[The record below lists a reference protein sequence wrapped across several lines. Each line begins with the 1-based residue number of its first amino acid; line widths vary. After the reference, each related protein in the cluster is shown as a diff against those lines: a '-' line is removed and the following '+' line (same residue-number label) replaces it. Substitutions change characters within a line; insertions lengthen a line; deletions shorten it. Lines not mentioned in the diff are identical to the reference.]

1 MHTSRF
7 LVASIFAP
15 LLAIGCGVNPQSKE
29 AETNPAAR
37 ITIAHGVYGVVTRLD
52 DVCSAPCAA
61 TPLALELQ
69 LRAPAGG
76 SSPYAIRSSGN
87 DGFYEVAAEPG
98 TYDLCTSFGRCE
110 RIVLRDGERLRA
122 DYELGVGPGWTVA
135 HR

>member
-15 LLAIGCGVNPQSKE
+15 LLSIGCGVAPQSKE
-29 AETNPAAR
+29 AETNPTAR
-37 ITIAHGVYGVVTRLD
+37 ITISQGVYGVVTRLD
-52 DVCSAPCAA
+52 DVCAAPCAT
-61 TPLALELQ
+61 TPLALDLQ
-69 LRAPAGG
+69 LRDPAGA
-76 SSPYAIRSSGN
+76 SPYAIRSSGS